1 MLLNRTLDAVMPF
14 YRELF
19 ARYNLTEQ
27 QWRVLRVVWS
37 NDNVTS
43 SQLSERTLLS
53 APSLV
58 TIIDRMEKKQL
69 VKRKRS
75 NEDRRQTF
83 IVATKKSRALEEE
96 VIPQVNKIQHKIE
109 NCVTTQE
116 WLSLEQILNKFNDGM
131 YAKSSDSAVQKKA
144 I

>member
-19 ARYNLTEQ
+19 AQYDLTEQ

-37 NDNVTS
+37 NENVTS

-75 NEDRRQTF
+75 LEDRRQTF
-83 IVATKKSRALEEE
+83 IVATKKSRALEAE
-96 VIPQVNKIQHKIE
+96 VTPQVDKIQNNIE
-109 NCVTTQE
+109 KCVTTQE
-116 WLSLEQILNKFNDGM
+116 WLSLERILKKFSDGM
-131 YAKSSDSAVQKKA
+131 YANSSGEAV
-144 I
+144 